1 MSDSLYAEFDGAA
14 YTELRKDLLREK
26 GSLRQHEFLGAV
38 RHSDRFLDYLKD
50 AIPIYDGD
58 TMPLCEEEL
67 SEQVYMDPPQDIE
80 EGLYRAWHM
89 LTPRLA
95 CRPTF
100 WAAVT
105 MQHIEA
111 SRIRSSYLAAN
122 GGPTKT
128 GAQRIDLALSNQD
141 PKLVD
146 GCVRTVIRRMSG
158 LPEDRGNRSV
168 YVNCPLA
175 RAWWRERMV
184 ARVLAHGG
192 IVQRPMVLEVLRSN
206 QEYWERLIS
215 VIVSRNSVLGSAVV
229 LEAFVA
235 SLAKLSNAKPE
246 THLLKAQ
253 QLVKAVRR
261 LSTIAAS
268 RELGV
273 LEFSDLVDL
282 SWDVIWKQHQN
293 TVP

>member
-1 MSDSLYAEFDGAA
+1 
-14 YTELRKDLLREK
+14 
-26 GSLRQHEFLGAV
+26 
-38 RHSDRFLDYLKD
+38 
-50 AIPIYDGD
+50 
-58 TMPLCEEEL
+58 
-67 SEQVYMDPPQDIE
+67 
-80 EGLYRAWHM
+80 
-89 LTPRLA
+89 
-95 CRPTF
+95 
-100 WAAVT
+100 

-158 LPEDRGNRSV
+158 LPEARGNRSV

-175 RAWWRERMV
+175 RAWWRERLV

-192 IVQRPMVLEVLRSN
+192 IVQRPMVLDVLRSN
-206 QEYWERLIS
+206 QEYWEQLIL
-215 VIVSRNSVLGSAVV
+215 VIVSRNSVLGSSVV

-235 SLAKLSNAKPE
+235 SVAKLLNAEPK
-246 THLLKAQ
+246 THLLKAK
-253 QLVKAVRR
+253 QLGQAVRR

-273 LEFSDLVDL
+273 LEFSELVDL
-282 SWDVIWKQHQN
+282 SWDVIQKQHQS
-293 TVP
+293 TIS

>member
-26 GSLRQHEFLGAV
+26 GSLRQREFLGAV
-38 RHSDRFLDYLKD
+38 TAQRQIPGLFEGEKYRFTT
-50 AIPIYDGD
+50 AIPCHCTKRNSRNI
-58 TMPLCEEEL
+58 
-67 SEQVYMDPPQDIE
+67 VYMDPPQDIE

-184 ARVLAHGG
+184 ARVLAHG
-192 IVQRPMVLEVLRSN
+192 EHCT
-206 QEYWERLIS
+206 
-215 VIVSRNSVLGSAVV
+215 
-229 LEAFVA
+229 
-235 SLAKLSNAKPE
+235 E
-246 THLLKAQ
+246 TYGPGGPSQ
-253 QLVKAVRR
+253 
-261 LSTIAAS
+261 
-268 RELGV
+268 
-273 LEFSDLVDL
+273 
-282 SWDVIWKQHQN
+282 
-293 TVP
+293 